1 MYVKYNS
8 VYKVWQCIQST
19 SDESVTPDGQ
29 HRTRRD
35 VSAARPQR
43 SVRCPVPRTGA
54 ALGPARA
61 LRPDDLAAAA
71 APQQPAPSSGRR
83 RNLSH
88 THTIDHLLP
97 RLGTTCQPLYTATVL
112 YTPCTVQPLYSNTP
126 HTTVSLSATP
136 RPWRRT
142 LRYVQWNIF
151 HTTSEIFLFLFY
163 GTFNPRLWMTWMYLC
178 SDNHHHDIV
187 SIYHLLLKNISSRKK
202 YICIF
207 YNPAIVP
214 CRRRR
219 FVDDKIENLF
229 DVASTVLSKQF
240 LSEKWPWHKKLDSDE
255 K

>member
-8 VYKVWQCIQST
+8 VYKVWQCVQST

-29 HRTRRD
+29 HRTRERCLGC
-35 VSAARPQR
+35 SAATLRPLPGPPHRRRTRPGPSTSAGWSCRSSQR
-43 SVRCPVPRTGA
+43 HPAGGA
-54 ALGPARA
+54 AICPTL
-61 LRPDDLAAAA
+61 
-71 APQQPAPSSGRR
+71 
-83 RNLSH
+83 
-88 THTIDHLLP
+88 TLL
-97 RLGTTCQPLYTATVL
+97 TTCCRDSGPPVSHCTQPL

-187 SIYHLLLKNISSRKK
+187 SIYHLLLKNISSKEK
-202 YICIF
+202 IYLHILQSC
-207 YNPAIVP
+207 NCSVPAP
-214 CRRRR
+214 AFC
-219 FVDDKIENLF
+219 
-229 DVASTVLSKQF
+229 
-240 LSEKWPWHKKLDSDE
+240 WW
-255 K
+255 

>member
-1 MYVKYNS
+1 MQSVTLYTKCDS
-8 VYKVWQCIQST
+8 VYKVPVMRVWHQMDST
-19 SDESVTPDGQ
+19 G
-29 HRTRRD
+29 HGRD

-71 APQQPAPSSGRR
+71 AASAIQRAAPQSVPHSHYWPPAAETR
-83 RNLSH
+83 
-88 THTIDHLLP
+88 DHLS
-97 RLGTTCQPLYTATVL
+97 ATVHPVL

-187 SIYHLLLKNISSRKK
+187 SILFIIYFLKIFPQGKNIFAYFTILQLFRAGAGVLLMIKLK
-202 YICIF
+202 IF
-207 YNPAIVP
+207 LMLP
-214 CRRRR
+214 R
-219 FVDDKIENLF
+219 
-229 DVASTVLSKQF
+229 LSFQNNSYQK
-240 LSEKWPWHKKLDSDE
+240 SDHDI
-255 K
+255 KS

>member
-1 MYVKYNS
+1 MR
-8 VYKVWQCIQST
+8 VWHQMDST
-19 SDESVTPDGQ
+19 G
-29 HRTRRD
+29 HGRD

-43 SVRCPVPRTGA
+43 SVRCPAPHRRRTRP
-54 ALGPARA
+54 GPSTSAGWSCRS
-61 LRPDDLAAAA
+61 RRAAAA
-71 APQQPAPSSGRR
+71 SAIQRAAPQSVPHSHYWPPAAETR
-83 RNLSH
+83 
-88 THTIDHLLP
+88 DHLS
-97 RLGTTCQPLYTATVL
+97 ATVHPVL